1 MNYQN
6 IKTWEDACKVHN
18 VDPKKLPEVSMLPVK
33 FQNWL
38 INTYK
43 MGIITEAINTKED
56 GKIWI
61 PNWNDSNQWKYFPWF
76 EIKATKSKPSGVGFS
91 DSDYDFW
98 HSNSYVGSRL
108 CFETREQVYHV
119 QEHFKD
125 IFIEMFLIKD

>member
-18 VDPKKLPEVSMLPVK
+18 VDPTKLPDVSMLPAK
-33 FQNWL
+33 FQNWI

-43 MGIITEAINTKED
+43 MGIITEAINTDEK

-61 PNWNDSNQWKYFPWF
+61 PNWNDSNQVKYFPWF

-91 DSDYDFW
+91 DSRYGHW
-98 HSNSYVGSRL
+98 HTDATVSSRL
-108 CFETREQVYHV
+108 CFSTREKVYHV